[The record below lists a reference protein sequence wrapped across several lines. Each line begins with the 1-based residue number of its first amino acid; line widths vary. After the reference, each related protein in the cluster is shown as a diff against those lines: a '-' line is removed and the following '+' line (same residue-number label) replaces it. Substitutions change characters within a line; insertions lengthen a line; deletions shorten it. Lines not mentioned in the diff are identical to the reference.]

1 MYLDEVKIVYVSQ
14 LLGQITNM
22 PLFAVRSDGSLL
34 DQSIFY
40 TTAFATVTSLQA
52 SIVVTRSNSSMSR
65 LKSAFASFAAACSP
79 TLHFASAISCA
90 AFSSPVEPSSLH
102 MHSPGVR

>member
-34 DQSIFY
+34 DQYQSFIRPHPLLLLLPLFK
-40 TTAFATVTSLQA
+40 QA
-52 SIVVTRSNSSMSR
+52 S
-65 LKSAFASFAAACSP
+65 
-79 TLHFASAISCA
+79 
-90 AFSSPVEPSSLH
+90 
-102 MHSPGVR
+102 